1 MEQKKLSKDSK
12 SHLKELGFA
21 LDQRNFK
28 SALDYQVKLAGSKDW
43 KKHKNWI
50 KPLKFCIE
58 LAKKKF
64 AGKKRKL
71 PVLGTGRPE
80 MLVRNVPSNG
90 ESKVEGNSTASKS
103 GESKTG
109 ESGANSE
116 KPVPRSNPPVN
127 QSQPPM
133 MNAQRSSGPPATSS
147 PRNLNYSQNIDGL
160 IHACKRNDTDT
171 VKNLL
176 KSINPNEKGV
186 NGNYALHEAA
196 AAGSLQAVKVLL
208 DAKAN
213 PLLKNGSNNTALD
226 VAMNTMMTMN
236 NPSQE
241 LIDTVDLLERS
252 SANAPLQQVDL
263 SSPNKQ
269 GGNPAPGNATDKGKS
284 GWFW

>member
-1 MEQKKLSKDSK
+1 M
-12 SHLKELGFA
+12 
-21 LDQRNFK
+21 DQRDFK

-80 MLVRNVPSNG
+80 MLVRSVPSNG
-90 ESKVEGNSTASKS
+90 ESKVEGPSTASKS
-103 GESKTG
+103 GESKAG
-109 ESGANSE
+109 PSKGNDKKLE
-116 KPVPRSNPPVN
+116 PHSNPPTSN
-127 QSQPPM
+127 TQSRPPM
-133 MNAQRSSGPPATSS
+133 INTQRTSGPPATSS

-160 IHACKRNDTDT
+160 IHACKRNDTDA
-171 VKNLL
+171 VNNLM
-176 KSINPNEKGV
+176 KTINPNEKGA
-186 NGNYALHEAA
+186 NGSYALHEAA
-196 AAGSLQAVKVLL
+196 AAGSLQSVKILL

-213 PLLKNGSNNTALD
+213 PLLKDASNNTALD

-236 NPSQE
+236 NPSQQ

-263 SSPNKQ
+263 SSPDKQ
-269 GGNPAPGNATDKGKS
+269 GNNSTHGNAADKEKS